1 MTERKTALQK
11 QRARAKKFSL
21 IRRVVVYATMT
32 LCVLA
37 FSTVVLLLML
47 GYRFNKDNGTIQQGG
62 LVQFISQPSSATV
75 TVGNATLANKTRSKI
90 TLYPGEYEVKMDLKG
105 YDTWKKT
112 VQIKPDTVLWLN
124 SARLLPTNLQTTEV
138 KQYPTLGSSLMR
150 PGGSFIAVVPKAD
163 EPTIEL
169 VKITSDTPS
178 YQTLQIP
185 EGSYHSGSTHIFTLE
200 KWSGNDS
207 TLLLKHVYDDKTEW
221 LAVRRDAPDKPR
233 VVPSLENATATKVIF
248 DPRTDGK
255 LLALYSDGTL
265 QSIPTSPTDENVKTL
280 LSNVATFSTVSDQ
293 IVYTTVAQD
302 ATVSTGYF
310 SLGSEKGRLLA
321 SYNATEPVR
330 IAGGRYFNDFY
341 FATSVG
347 SALTV
352 RQTNTLPSSESDE
365 PIEFSTVTKQSL
377 IEPPVHLTFR
387 AGGRL
392 VVAQQ
397 SKAMQIYDMELSKLL
412 HTPIVDALQPVINEI
427 DWLDEFHYLHDSGD
441 KARLY
446 EYDGTNQRVIAAVA
460 PGFGVGFSPTDKF
473 FYSVKK
479 TPEGYALQRTLL
491 LVP

>member
-1 MTERKTALQK
+1 MTERKNTLHK
-11 QRARAKKFSL
+11 QRARAKTFSL
-21 IRRVVVYATMT
+21 VRRVIVYTTMT
-32 LCVLA
+32 LCVIA
-37 FSTVVLLLML
+37 FSTVVVLLML
-47 GYRFNKDNGTIQQGG
+47 GYRFNRDNGTIQQGG
-62 LVQFISQPSSATV
+62 LVQFISQPSGATV

-90 TLYPGEYEVKMDLKG
+90 TLYPGQYEAKMELKG
-105 YDTWKKT
+105 YETWKKT
-112 VQIKPDTVLWLN
+112 VQIHPDTVLWLN

-138 KQYPTLGSSLMR
+138 KQYPTLGSTLMR
-150 PGGSFIAVVPKAD
+150 PGGSFIAVLPKAD

-178 YQTLQIP
+178 YTTIKLP
-185 EGSYHSGSTHIFTLE
+185 EGSFHDGTTHAFTLE

-221 LAVRRDAPDKPR
+221 IAVRRDSPDKPR
-233 VVPSLENATATKVIF
+233 VVPAQETSTATKVIF

-255 LLALYSDGTL
+255 LLALYSDGVL
-265 QSIPTSPTDENVKTL
+265 QSIPTSPADENVKTL
-280 LSNVATFSTVSDQ
+280 LDNVATFSTVSDQ
-293 IVYTTVAQD
+293 VLYTTLAQD
-302 ATVSTGYF
+302 NTVSTGYF
-310 SLGSEKGRLLA
+310 SLGGQKGRLLA
-321 SYNATEPVR
+321 SYSADEPVR

-352 RQTNTLPSSESDE
+352 RKTNTLPASESDE
-365 PIEFSTVTKQSL
+365 PIAFTTTTKQSL
-377 IEPPVHLTFR
+377 VEPPTHLTFR

-397 SKAMQIYDMELSKLL
+397 PKAMQIYDMELSKLSQ
-412 HTPIVDALQPVINEI
+412 TPLVDTSQAVVNEL
-427 DWLDEFHYLHDSGD
+427 DWLDEFHYLNDSGD

-446 EYDGTNQRVIAAVA
+446 EFDGTNQRVIAAVA
-460 PGFGVGFSPTDKF
+460 PGFSAGFSPTDKF

-479 TPEGYALQRTLL
+479 TSEGYALQRTLL